1 MVIKRPKDID
11 EALEIVHQLSKEFKF
26 EAIIISKQDF
36 DDHMQTENW
45 TEKDYDLAVYN
56 ATDTLC
62 DNIGFVLDEV
72 ICNINADK
80 KGKPLDNN

>member
-11 EALEIVHQLSKEFKF
+11 EALEIVHQLSKAFKF

-36 DDHMQTENW
+36 DDHMATDNW
-45 TEKDYDLAVYN
+45 TEKDYDKAVYN

-62 DNIGFVLDEV
+62 EDIGFVLDEV
-72 ICNINADK
+72 IVNINADK